1 MPKPKLQIIEHP
13 EFQNAHQR
21 LRELHT
27 AGKDGLP
34 FDHLKVLGPSG
45 AGKSTL
51 LEDYAAKYPPFDAE
65 DRTMIPVLRSR
76 VPARPTIKK
85 LTTRMLRDMRSPFW
99 NKGDELEQCF
109 QLYTLVEECGTE
121 LILLDEGQH
130 LVDRGQQKTHALV
143 ADWIKEATEETGIPW
158 AIAGLPR
165 TKLLDEANDQFAR
178 RFSSEVVLDRF
189 DPADEDDQGHIFNIV
204 ADHVEQFGIRLA
216 ADVDQADLAVRI
228 GYAADGIFEYILKL
242 TTEVARAQR
251 RDPKAPGDLTMFS
264 DAFLSKIWAKAPA
277 SRNPFLADIVAAY
290 PRLNG
295 RGEPFAPR
303 DFK

>member
-1 MPKPKLQIIEHP
+1 MPKSTLQVIEHP
-13 EFQNAHQR
+13 EFVSALQR
-21 LRELHT
+21 LRELHA

-51 LEDYAAKYPPFDAE
+51 FEDYAAKYPPYEVD

-76 VPARPTIKK
+76 VPARPTIRK
-85 LTTRMLRDMRSPFW
+85 LTTRMLRDMKSPFW
-99 NKGDELEQCF
+99 NKGDELDQCF
-109 QLYTLVEECGTE
+109 QLYTLVKECDTE

-130 LVDRGQQKTHALV
+130 LVDRGQRKTHALV
-143 ADWIKEATEETGIPW
+143 ADWIKEATDETGIPW

-189 DPADEDDQGHIFNIV
+189 DPADEDDQKLIGGIV

-216 ADVDQADLAVRI
+216 PTVDPADLAVRV
-228 GYAADGIFEYILKL
+228 GYGADGIFEYILKL

-251 RDPKAPGDLTMFS
+251 RDPETPGDLTTFS
-264 DAFLSKIWAKAPA
+264 DAFLSKIWAKAPIA
-277 SRNPFLADIVAAY
+277 RNPFVADISATF

-295 RGEPFAPR
+295 HGEPFAPR
-303 DFK
+303 DFQ